1 MMWDIAPNCRGRSEQ
16 REARMDHKKPQKDNA
31 LTQAFSASVIMD
43 NLPGPFSSAIT
54 NAIPIGIIL
63 NELTGNIAVAYADCS
78 SAIIIHKPF
87 GHTGTAMPNYSAFF
101 NMEKTTVKPTNAVP
115 SAF

>member
-1 MMWDIAPNCRGRSEQ
+1 
-16 REARMDHKKPQKDNA
+16 MDNQNPKKDKT
-31 LTQAFSASVIMD
+31 LTQAFSSAVIMD
-43 NLPGPFSSAIT
+43 NSPWPLQPAIT
-54 NAIPIGIIL
+54 NAIPIGIVL
-63 NELTGNIAVAYADCS
+63 NELSNHIPVAYADRI

-87 GHTGTAMPNYSAFF
+87 GHTGTAMPNYPAFF

>member
-1 MMWDIAPNCRGRSEQ
+1 
-16 REARMDHKKPQKDNA
+16 MDYKKPQKDKA

-43 NLPGPFSSAIT
+43 NPPWPFSSAIT
-54 NAIPIGIIL
+54 NAIPVGIIL
-63 NELTGNIAVAYADCS
+63 NELTDHIPIAYADRI

-87 GHTGTAMPNYSAFF
+87 GHTGTAMSNYPAFF
-101 NMEKTTVKPTNAVP
+101 YMEKTTTKPTNAVP

>member
-1 MMWDIAPNCRGRSEQ
+1 
-16 REARMDHKKPQKDNA
+16 MDNQNPKKDNT
-31 LTQAFSASVIMD
+31 LTQAFSSAVIMD
-43 NLPGPFSSAIT
+43 NSPWPFSSAIT
-54 NAIPIGIIL
+54 DAVSFGIIL
-63 NELTGNIAVAYADCS
+63 NELTGNISVAYADCI

-101 NMEKTTVKPTNAVP
+101 NMEKTTVKPTNAIP

>member
-1 MMWDIAPNCRGRSEQ
+1 
-16 REARMDHKKPQKDNA
+16 MDHKKPQKDKA

-43 NLPGPFSSAIT
+43 NPPWPFSSAIT
-54 NAIPIGIIL
+54 NAIPVGIIL
-63 NELTGNIAVAYADCS
+63 NKLSDHIPIAYADRI

-87 GHTGTAMPNYSAFF
+87 GHTGTAMPNYPAFF
-101 NMEKTTVKPTNAVP
+101 NMEKTTVKPTNAIP